1 MCQKNLSRNPS
12 ATSDTI
18 LESQLLNF
26 WLTTIALFFQNGMR
40 TGFPG
45 IRRKR
50 FYRNFILI
58 NKTLLLAH
66 LFIHVCFSTI
76 MLAKAKKQEHRYISI
91 FCFFVF
97 CCIIQTKHSG
107 KQNHRS
113 LPESVLKSL
122 LCPSIVNALVVMPYF
137 HYFSPAWS
145 NAASFRLNK
154 INKKVVDSSIFLARE
169 GNCSI
174 YIFTDKDISLL
185 TFKALSN
192 IDLKFKWQITFILIT
207 PKSS

>member
-1 MCQKNLSRNPS
+1 MVCAL
-12 ATSDTI
+12 AC
-18 LESQLLNF
+18 LGV
-26 WLTTIALFFQNGMR
+26 LTTIR
-40 TGFPG
+40 S
-45 IRRKR
+45 KR

-91 FCFFVF
+91 FLFFCFVF

-122 LCPSIVNALVVMPYF
+122 MSQHCECICHHAVL
-137 HYFSPAWS
+137 
-145 NAASFRLNK
+145 
-154 INKKVVDSSIFLARE
+154 
-169 GNCSI
+169 
-174 YIFTDKDISLL
+174 SLL
-185 TFKALSN
+185 LPGIMRHLFDYTK
-192 IDLKFKWQITFILIT
+192 LIT
-207 PKSS
+207 K